1 MEALAAVVMLAWLCE
16 WATERFFG
24 SWGVKG
30 WWMVGVSTTIGV
42 VLCLLFRVDAIA
54 LLGLPAPV
62 GSPYTG
68 EVITGLIVG
77 AGSDT
82 VHNIFGAR
90 RTI

>member
-1 MEALAAVVMLAWLCE
+1 MEALAAVAMLAWLCE
-16 WATERFFG
+16 WTTERFFG
-24 SWGVKG
+24 TWLKG
-30 WWMVGVSTTIGV
+30 WWMVVAATAIGIA
-42 VLCLLFRVDAIA
+42 LCLIFRVDGMA

-82 VHNIFGAR
+82 VHSIFGSR
-90 RTI
+90 RSR

>member
-1 MEALAAVVMLAWLCE
+1 MDALAAVVMLAWLCE
-16 WATERFFG
+16 WVTERFVG
-24 SWGVKG
+24 AWLTG
-30 WWMVGVSTTIGV
+30 WVMVAAATVVGVA
-42 VLCLLFRVDAIA
+42 LCLLFRVDGIA

-68 EVITGLIVG
+68 QIITGLIVG

-90 RTI
+90 RTV